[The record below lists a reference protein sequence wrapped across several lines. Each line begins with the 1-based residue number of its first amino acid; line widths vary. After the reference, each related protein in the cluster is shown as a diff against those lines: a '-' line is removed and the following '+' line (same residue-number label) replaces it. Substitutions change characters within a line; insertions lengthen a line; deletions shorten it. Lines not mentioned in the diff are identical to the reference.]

1 LSHQEC
7 GNPQSRSFPA
17 FQLCAFASLRRI
29 DFRDRAFLKSFG
41 TAVAIGHQRWPRV
54 KATRAVMNEEGVM
67 AAKKIQA
74 KSKSKTS
81 AKKGA
86 RKVSP
91 TTPRG
96 MARKALTPPMQN
108 LD

>member
-1 LSHQEC
+1 
-7 GNPQSRSFPA
+7 
-17 FQLCAFASLRRI
+17 
-29 DFRDRAFLKSFG
+29 
-41 TAVAIGHQRWPRV
+41 
-54 KATRAVMNEEGVM
+54 M

-96 MARKALTPPMQN
+96 MARRQFYQPPSTE
-108 LD
+108 

>member
-1 LSHQEC
+1 
-7 GNPQSRSFPA
+7 
-17 FQLCAFASLRRI
+17 
-29 DFRDRAFLKSFG
+29 
-41 TAVAIGHQRWPRV
+41 
-54 KATRAVMNEEGVM
+54 M

-74 KSKSKTS
+74 KSKSKAS

-96 MARKALTPPMQN
+96 MARRALTPPVQN
-108 LD
+108 ID

>member
-1 LSHQEC
+1 ME
-7 GNPQSRSFPA
+7 N
-17 FQLCAFASLRRI
+17 
-29 DFRDRAFLKSFG
+29 
-41 TAVAIGHQRWPRV
+41 QRWPG
-54 KATRAVMNEEGVM
+54 VMVTPAKGNREEGVM

-74 KSKSKTS
+74 KSKSKTA

-96 MARKALTPPMQN
+96 MARRSLYVPPSVDQG
-108 LD
+108 